1 MTAATVITI
10 DGPAGVG
17 KSTVGRQ
24 VAIRLGLPFIDTG
37 IFYRALTVAAA
48 GKGITVG
55 NRDLLAELAQRFQVE
70 VNTDPAAEGWRAK
83 VGSRSLDLELWQPGL
98 APLLAYVASQ
108 APVRRALLGLQRAAG
123 SGGAVAV
130 GRDTGT
136 AVFPEAS
143 CKFYLDAPEAVRLER
158 RRVEFQRRGLGAPE
172 GLVRED
178 VVDRDRQDLTREH
191 SPLTVPPGAV
201 VIDTEGVSAAEVVE
215 LVLARCRRTGPG

>member
-1 MTAATVITI
+1 MSSSAVITI

-24 VAIRLGLPFIDTG
+24 VAIRLGLPFVDTG

-48 GKGITVG
+48 AEGIAVG
-55 NRDLLAELAQRFQVE
+55 HHHRLAELAQHFSVE
-70 VNTDPAAEGWRAK
+70 VNTDPGAEGWRAR

-136 AVFPEAS
+136 AVFPDAR
-143 CKFYLDAPEAVRLER
+143 CKFYLEAPEEVRLER

-172 GLVRED
+172 VLVRED
-178 VVDRDRQDLTREH
+178 VVGRDHLDLTRKH
-191 SPLTVPPGAV
+191 SPLTIPPGAV
-201 VIDTEGVSAAEVVE
+201 VIDTEGVSAAEVVD
-215 LVLARCRRTGPG
+215 LVLARCRAQGPG